1 MKMPTVSYKQA
12 ARVLRKTAVKQAP
25 VLLTVIGIS
34 SMVSSTVLAVRAT
47 PKAILLKEK
56 AEMEKNRDISA
67 YQEAQT
73 LTPVELVR
81 SCWRCYTPAFIMGVF
96 GTACLIGAN
105 SVHLRRN
112 AALAAAYALSETSF
126 KDYKEKTAEVVG
138 EKKRPKSA
146 TQ

>member
-73 LTPVELVR
+73 LTPVELVQ

-126 KDYKEKTAEVVG
+126 T
-138 EKKRPKSA
+138 R
-146 TQ
+146 

>member
-81 SCWRCYTPAFIMGVF
+81 SCWRCYTPAFNHGRVWNGLSHRRQQRPF
-96 GTACLIGAN
+96 APQCCSRRCLRF
-105 SVHLRRN
+105 V
-112 AALAAAYALSETSF
+112 
-126 KDYKEKTAEVVG
+126 
-138 EKKRPKSA
+138 
-146 TQ
+146 